1 MRGFIIR
8 RLFTSVIV
16 LLGATMVIF
25 ALSRLLSDPKQL
37 LLPEDAYGITQEML
51 DELEAQLNLDKPVPV
66 QYAYWLWDLMRLDLG
81 RDLADRQLIAPRLPG
96 KIGPTVKLAAASWI
110 LATLVGIPLG
120 VLAAVKRGTVWDYAG
135 RIFALL
141 GQTLPTFWVG
151 IILILVFA
159 VWFRLLPAGTMGEG
173 FNLKNWVLP
182 VVTLAWLGAAGYMRI
197 MRSAVLEVLDS
208 EFVKLA
214 RTKGVT
220 NNMVIWKHAVQNAM
234 IAPLTLSGLLLAGFI
249 TGSVSVEVVFG
260 WPGLARYAVE
270 AVWTNNFTVLVVV
283 TLLFTFGF
291 VVINFVTD
299 ILYALIDPRIRLT

>member
-16 LLGATMVIF
+16 LIGATMVIF

-110 LATLVGIPLG
+110 LATIVGIPLG
-120 VLAAVKRGTVWDYAG
+120 VLAAVKRGSVWDYAG

-173 FNLKNWVLP
+173 FNLKNWILP

-260 WPGLARYAVE
+260 WP
-270 AVWTNNFTVLVVV
+270 
-283 TLLFTFGF
+283 
-291 VVINFVTD
+291 
-299 ILYALIDPRIRLT
+299 

>member
-1 MRGFIIR
+1 
-8 RLFTSVIV
+8 
-16 LLGATMVIF
+16 
-25 ALSRLLSDPKQL
+25 
-37 LLPEDAYGITQEML
+37 
-51 DELEAQLNLDKPVPV
+51 
-66 QYAYWLWDLMRLDLG
+66 
-81 RDLADRQLIAPRLPG
+81 
-96 KIGPTVKLAAASWI
+96 
-110 LATLVGIPLG
+110 
-120 VLAAVKRGTVWDYAG
+120 
-135 RIFALL
+135 
-141 GQTLPTFWVG
+141 
-151 IILILVFA
+151 
-159 VWFRLLPAGTMGEG
+159 
-173 FNLKNWVLP
+173 
-182 VVTLAWLGAAGYMRI
+182 

-291 VVINFVTD
+291 VLINFITD
-299 ILYALIDPRIRLT
+299 ILYAIIDPRIRLT

>member
-1 MRGFIIR
+1 M
-8 RLFTSVIV
+8 
-16 LLGATMVIF
+16 
-25 ALSRLLSDPKQL
+25 
-37 LLPEDAYGITQEML
+37 
-51 DELEAQLNLDKPVPV
+51 
-66 QYAYWLWDLMRLDLG
+66 
-81 RDLADRQLIAPRLPG
+81 
-96 KIGPTVKLAAASWI
+96 
-110 LATLVGIPLG
+110 
-120 VLAAVKRGTVWDYAG
+120 
-135 RIFALL
+135 
-141 GQTLPTFWVG
+141 
-151 IILILVFA
+151 
-159 VWFRLLPAGTMGEG
+159 AGTMGEG
-173 FNLKNWVLP
+173 FNLKNWILP

-291 VVINFVTD
+291 VLINFITD